1 MKTTKV
7 TLRFKKSD
15 RNDSM
20 IAFITESKNGTI
32 RGVSENAKCPKKI
45 ALPGKELGITPISG
59 VLYEAGVIPM
69 KGGAR
74 GYVVMEIEPIQFEAH
89 MEVIHVKKAL
99 YQIKVTW
106 GNQEVL
112 FDPKDGRRD
121 SVKNPHQIANY
132 LRGRVD
138 IENAEF
144 VADEFRKS
152 AGSMIQQM
160 SKDGL
165 VIF

>member
-1 MKTTKV
+1 MKTAKV

-20 IAFITESKNGTI
+20 IAFITEGKNGTI
-32 RGVSENAKCPKKI
+32 RGVSENDKCPKKI
-45 ALPGKELGITPISG
+45 AIPGKELGITPISG
-59 VLYEAGVIPM
+59 VLYEAGVVPM

-121 SVKNPHQIANY
+121 SVKNPRMIADY
-132 LRGRVD
+132 LVSRVD
-138 IENAEF
+138 IKDSHRLANEF
-144 VADEFRKS
+144 YAAATKLKR
-152 AGSMIQQM
+152 QM
-160 SKDGL
+160 ASEGL
-165 VIF
+165 ITF